1 MLLVVLTLTVA
12 GLQLV
17 PTVAAPP
24 TSRGPGVTVSPVPE
38 PSATATPS
46 TDADSTLMDN
56 PIYRLQVSGSCP
68 RISTPQSRTAYEQQ
82 VDGLLGCLATI
93 FRPLVE
99 QAHGT
104 FGKVRHTYFG
114 SAVDTPCGRESGA
127 YAFYCEANATI
138 YLSQAVYDGAR
149 YGRLSVSDTVIHEYG
164 HHVQAMMGVFDAAE
178 HLSEARAVTVRR
190 EELQV
195 FCWTYYVFASVPTFD
210 LTDSDRTFFLD
221 IWSNTQDAEGH
232 GTVKAQ
238 QYWGARGLQGGN
250 LGACNTWS
258 VTKDQVR

>member
-1 MLLVVLTLTVA
+1 M
-12 GLQLV
+12 
-17 PTVAAPP
+17 PTRSAP
-24 TSRGPGVTVSPVPE
+24 RE
-38 PSATATPS
+38 
-46 TDADSTLMDN
+46 
-56 PIYRLQVSGSCP
+56 
-68 RISTPQSRTAYEQQ
+68 SRTAYAQQ

-114 SAVDTPCGRESGA
+114 SAIDTPCGRESGA

-138 YLSQAVYDGAR
+138 YLSQAVYDGAH

-164 HHVQAMMGVFDAAE
+164 HHVQAMMGAFDAAE
-178 HLSEARAVTVRR
+178 HLSEARAVAVRR

-210 LTDSDRTFFLD
+210 LTVRTAPSSATSGRTPRTPRATELGQGAA
-221 IWSNTQDAEGH
+221 ILGSAGSPGA
-232 GTVKAQ
+232 GTSVPATPGRHQ
-238 QYWGARGLQGGN
+238 GPGALTFDEERPCRKLR
-250 LGACNTWS
+250 T
-258 VTKDQVR
+258 